1 MGKVINNKMRTLLI
15 MQLLLSKSDEN
26 HRIGIDEIIKV
37 LTNNGISGE
46 RKSIYDDIETLKAF
60 GLDIL
65 YNKEKPSGYYIGNRD
80 FELPEL
86 KLLVDAV
93 QSSKF
98 ITVKKSQ
105 ELIRKLEYLT
115 STGEAKK
122 LHRQVYVANRVKTF
136 NEGIYYN
143 VDAINEAMQY
153 NSRISFDYLKWN
165 TEKELVLRNEGGRI
179 EVSPWSLTWDDE
191 NYYLLAYEEE
201 TGIVKHYRV
210 DKIKGIEL
218 LNEPRN
224 GQKEFKNFDIT
235 RFAKRTFGM
244 FGGELEQVILECDN
258 DLIGVILDRFGTDVI
273 IVNVDE
279 DHFQVRHEVAVSG
292 QFYGW
297 LVGLGPSVKIISP
310 KHVAEE
316 YRQRLTDILDNI
328 GGDND

>member
-15 MQLLLSKSDEN
+15 MQTLLSKSDEN

-37 LTNNGISGE
+37 LNNNGISGE

-65 YNKEKPSGYYIGNRD
+65 YDKEKPSGYYIGNRD

-115 STGEAKK
+115 SSGEAKK

-165 TEKELVLRNEGGRI
+165 TKKELVLRNEGGRI

-244 FGGELEQVILECDN
+244 FGGELEHVILECDN

-273 IVNVDE
+273 IVNVDK

-297 LVGLGPSVKIISP
+297 LVGLGPSVRIISP
-310 KHVAEE
+310 KYVAKE
-316 YRQRLTDILDNI
+316 YRQRLIDILDNI